1 MVSFIITMYL
11 LYVMFIVTYITFL
24 NGNLTLKFYMLGES
38 FTCQGALL
46 ELGFVQFIPI
56 MPFAFKLYMFSNFI
70 IFQKKI
76 KGFLEEYFFWKII
89 KFETKILQDIIT
101 KSISS
106 EANRKIGHKFMQD
119 DAMLRCGF

>member
-1 MVSFIITMYL
+1 MYL

-56 MPFAFKLYMFSNFI
+56 MPFAFKLYMFSKLYNLPKKNQR
-70 IFQKKI
+70 IFRGI
-76 KGFLEEYFFWKII
+76 FFLEDYKV
-89 KFETKILQDIIT
+89 
-101 KSISS
+101 
-106 EANRKIGHKFMQD
+106 
-119 DAMLRCGF
+119 